1 MNLNNFSNLFK
12 EADKVSKSLRSS
24 VGKAGL
30 AIAQGKPIVAQK
42 DKAKERLD
50 ICSKCKDLDKI
61 LGRCNL
67 CGCFVSAKARA
78 DYESCPSGKW

>member
-12 EADKVSKSLRSS
+12 EAEKISKSLRSS
-24 VGKAGL
+24 AAKAGV
-30 AIAQGKPIVAQK
+30 AIAQGKQIVAQK

>member
-12 EADKVSKSLRSS
+12 EAAKASRSLKLSAA
-24 VGKAGL
+24 KAGV
-30 AIAQGKPIVAQK
+30 AIAQGRPIIAEK

-67 CGCFVSAKARA
+67 CGCFVAAKARA

>member
-12 EADKVSKSLRSS
+12 EAEKVSKSLRSS
-24 VGKAGL
+24 AAKAGV

-42 DKAKERLD
+42 NKAKERLD

>member
-1 MNLNNFSNLFK
+1 MSLDNFSNLFK
-12 EADKVSKSLRSS
+12 EAEKVSKSLRSS
-24 VGKAGL
+24 AAKAGV

>member
-1 MNLNNFSNLFK
+1 MDLNNFSNLFK
-12 EADKVSKSLRSS
+12 EAEKVSKSLRSS
-24 VGKAGL
+24 AAKAGV

>member
-12 EADKVSKSLRSS
+12 EAEKVSKSLRSS
-24 VGKAGL
+24 AAKAGV

-67 CGCFVSAKARA
+67 CGCFVSAKVRA

>member
-12 EADKVSKSLRSS
+12 EAEKISKSLRSS
-24 VGKAGL
+24 AAKAGV
-30 AIAQGKPIVAQK
+30 AITQGKPIVAQK